1 MLIKMRLV
9 QLPLA
14 RRHGWGGKRLGAGRK
29 RKDGTTERGV
39 PHLRRPP
46 LASRHPVGIT
56 LKVRRDVASLR
67 APASVSALRR
77 ALEAIRARSGF
88 RVVHFSIQSNH
99 VHLLVEAHD
108 RVALSRGMQALQIRA
123 ARALNLAQ
131 GRRGRVFADRFH
143 ARILRTPTEV
153 ANVRGYVLENLAVH
167 HARSGDDRFVEDKLT
182 SEWMPTCASP
192 PTTWLLSIGWR
203 RSRRPRGAPPGH

>member
-1 MLIKMRLV
+1 MLFKMVPV

-29 RKDGTTERGV
+29 RKDGTRDRGV
-39 PHLRRPP
+39 SPPRRPP

-77 ALEAIRARSGF
+77 ALEAIRSRSGF

-99 VHLLVEAHD
+99 VQLLVEAHD

-123 ARALNLAQ
+123 ARALKLAQ
-131 GRRGRVFADRFH
+131 SRRGRVFADRFH

-153 ANVRGYVLENLAVH
+153 ANVRGYVLANLAVH
-167 HARSGDDRFVEDKLT
+167 HARSGDDRRGEDKLT
-182 SEWMPTCASP
+182 SE
-192 PTTWLLSIGWR
+192 
-203 RSRRPRGAPPGH
+203 RRPACGAPPKAGLLS

>member
-1 MLIKMRLV
+1 V
-9 QLPLA
+9 
-14 RRHGWGGKRLGAGRK
+14 
-29 RKDGTTERGV
+29 GV
-39 PHLRRPP
+39 
-46 LASRHPVGIT
+46 T

-77 ALEAIRARSGF
+77 ALEAIRARGGF

-108 RVALSRGMQALQIRA
+108 RIALSRGMQALQIRA

-131 GRRGRVFADRFH
+131 GRRGRVFKDRFH

-153 ANVRGYVLENLAVH
+153 ANVRGYVLQNLAVH
-167 HARSGDDRFVEDKLT
+167 CARSGDDRRVEDKLT
-182 SEWMPTCASP
+182 SEWMPACASP

-203 RSRRPRGAPPGH
+203 RARQRRPR